1 MVNFGQVIGCI
12 VFAAVVCIIYGLY
25 LKFQQFTTF

>member
-1 MVNFGQVIGCI
+1 MINFGQVIGCI

-25 LKFQQFTTF
+25 LKFKK

>member
-12 VFAAVVCIIYGLY
+12 VFATVVCIIYGLY
-25 LKFQQFTTF
+25 LKFKK